1 MKKKLRLGLGL
12 ITLIFTISGV
22 FILNNLNV
30 ITSHHELKEQQE
42 EIISRYNNILINLK
56 GAQSEL
62 YRHQAGY
69 TRDINVLVDSVLQ
82 LEELLTL
89 TKDDYS
95 KLIGK
100 ASCDRC
106 HSAQGKFNTVM
117 PRFDEIDYLLKKYK
131 ARISRIVTLDD
142 FELSIALEADA
153 TRDGDR
159 IIEEM
164 TTMRHAALKMNEK
177 MEAFQVT
184 AINHAT
190 YSIIVAIVI
199 SVLLSIIILGFIMRS
214 ITGPVLKLVKG
225 IENVAS
231 GRYDA
236 KVDIVSR
243 DEIGFLAE
251 TFNTMTDNLN
261 SATRQ
266 KESLMLELRDLNSD
280 LERRVEE
287 AKEELRITH
296 EKMLRSETLSIVGTF
311 ASGVAHELATPIST
325 IISYFGMIKGRLS
338 AQDAEDADIIESE
351 LHRCRNILRG
361 MLNFARTPEKDKSL
375 TDINAIIR
383 DILAL
388 IKYQTEYKKVGITAD
403 LGPGLPGL
411 MAVPGQ
417 LRQVFMNII
426 VNALQSVSGGGEIS
440 VSTSTA
446 ESGKHIVVRISD
458 TGCGI
463 PEGEINKI
471 FNPFYTS
478 KKTGTGLGLSISY
491 GMIKGHG
498 GEIEVQSEQGKGT
511 TFSILLP
518 VSSSQEMVESK

>member
-1 MKKKLRLGLGL
+1 MKKKLILGLGL
-12 ITLIFTISGV
+12 ITLIFIISGV
-22 FILNNLNV
+22 FILHNLNV
-30 ITSHHELKEQQE
+30 ITSNHELKEQQE
-42 EIISRYNNILINLK
+42 EIISRYNSILIDLK
-56 GAQSEL
+56 GAQAEL

-69 TRDINVLVDSVLQ
+69 TRDINILVDSVLQ
-82 LEELLTL
+82 LEETLNL
-89 TKDDYS
+89 TKNDYT
-95 KLIGK
+95 KLIGR

-106 HSAQGKFNTVM
+106 HLAQGKFNTIM
-117 PRFDEIDYLLKKYK
+117 PMFEEIELLLKKYK
-131 ARISRIVTLDD
+131 ARISRIVTLSD
-142 FELSIALEADA
+142 FELSRALEADA
-153 TRDGDR
+153 TQDGDA
-159 IIEEM
+159 IIEKM
-164 TTMRHAALKMNEK
+164 TTIQHAALKMNKK

-184 AINHAT
+184 AIKKAT
-190 YSIIVAIVI
+190 YSIIAAIVI
-199 SVLLSIIILGFIMRS
+199 SVFLSIIIVAVIMRS

-261 SATRQ
+261 RTTRQ

-280 LERRVEE
+280 LERRIEE

-296 EKMLRSETLSIVGTF
+296 ENMLRSETLSVVGTF

-325 IISYFGMIKGRLS
+325 IISYFGMIKNRLPV
-338 AQDAEDADIIESE
+338 QDAEDADIIESE

-375 TDINAIIR
+375 TDVNSIIR

-388 IKYQTEYKKVGITAD
+388 VKYQTEYSKIVISEDLAD
-403 LGPGLPGL
+403 SLPGI

-426 VNALQSVSGGGEIS
+426 VNALQSMSGKGSLS
-440 VSTSTA
+440 VSTSA
-446 ESGKHIVVRISD
+446 EGDGGNIVIRISD

-463 PEGEINKI
+463 LENEINKI
-471 FNPFYTS
+471 FSPFYTS
-478 KKTGTGLGLSISY
+478 KESGTGLGLSISY

-498 GEIEVQSEQGKGT
+498 GDIEVKSEQGKGT

-518 VSSSQEMVESK
+518 VNSQ

>member
-1 MKKKLRLGLGL
+1 MKKKLILGLGL
-12 ITLIFTISGV
+12 ITLIFIISGV
-22 FILNNLNV
+22 FILHNLNV
-30 ITSHHELKEQQE
+30 ITSNHELKEQQE
-42 EIISRYNNILINLK
+42 EIISRYNSILIDLK
-56 GAQSEL
+56 GAQAEL

-69 TRDINVLVDSVLQ
+69 TRDINILVDSVLQ
-82 LEELLTL
+82 LEETLTL
-89 TKDDYS
+89 TKNDYT
-95 KLIGK
+95 KLIGR

-106 HSAQGKFNTVM
+106 HLARGKFNTIM
-117 PRFDEIDYLLKKYK
+117 PMFEEIELLLKKYK
-131 ARISRIVTLDD
+131 ARISRIVTLSD
-142 FELSIALEADA
+142 FELSRALEADA
-153 TRDGDR
+153 TQDGDA
-159 IIEEM
+159 IIEKM
-164 TTMRHAALKMNEK
+164 TTIQHAALKMNEM

-184 AINHAT
+184 AIKKAT
-190 YSIIVAIVI
+190 YSIIAAIVI
-199 SVLLSIIILGFIMRS
+199 SVLLSIVIVAVIMRS

-261 SATRQ
+261 RTTRQ

-280 LERRVEE
+280 LERRIEE
-287 AKEELRITH
+287 AREELRITH
-296 EKMLRSETLSIVGTF
+296 ENMLRSETLSVVGTF

-338 AQDAEDADIIESE
+338 AQDTEDADIIESE

-375 TDINAIIR
+375 TDVNSIIR

-388 IKYQTEYKKVGITAD
+388 VKYQTEYRKIVISEDLAD
-403 LGPGLPGL
+403 NLPGI

-426 VNALQSVSGGGEIS
+426 VNALQSMSSRGELN
-440 VSTSTA
+440 VSTSA
-446 ESGKHIVVRISD
+446 EGDGGNIVIRISD

-463 PEGEINKI
+463 PENEINKI

-478 KKTGTGLGLSISY
+478 KESGTGLGLSISY

-511 TFSILLP
+511 TFTISLP
-518 VSSSQEMVESK
+518 VT